1 MSQYSSL
8 FNSTRIPCVGKDKL
22 FKDEKA
28 KHMLVMRKGNFY
40 VFDALDKNGIFTQ
53 YFMLHFLKLSFTN
66 QETSCRRPICWLA
79 WTTFSRTILP
89 RPSFPLECSRQKTG
103 TSGPRRDRSWKPK
116 EMVMPSTPLTRAS
129 SAWLWTTSP

>member
-40 VFDALDKNGIFTQ
+40 VFDALDKNGI
-53 YFMLHFLKLSFTN
+53 N
-66 QETSCRRPICWLA
+66 I
-79 WTTFSRTILP
+79 
-89 RPSFPLECSRQKTG
+89 
-103 TSGPRRDRSWKPK
+103 
-116 EMVMPSTPLTRAS
+116 
-129 SAWLWTTSP
+129 